1 MFALIALTIAR
12 AQFRFSPILHGHGY
26 PQMID
31 VTPIAGAL
39 GAEITGIDLTSEL
52 SPAALA
58 ELKQALLDHEV
69 VFFRDQA
76 MSPAAHASLADKF
89 GKPQLHEAY
98 PHVDGYPQITILEND
113 KANPSKIE
121 KWHTDM
127 TFRKN
132 PPLGSILHGVIIPER
147 GGDTLFA
154 SMSAA
159 FEGLSD
165 AMQSFLS
172 SLTAVHDFSHGFRE
186 SLAEPGGR
194 ERLAGMVAG
203 NPPVEHPLVRTHPES
218 GKPGLYVNSLFTVSI
233 KDMKAKESDAL
244 LAFLFDHVTTPEYTC
259 RFQWKADSVAFWD
272 NRIVQHKPVNDY
284 WPQHRKMQRITI
296 DDAAG

>member
-1 MFALIALTIAR
+1 M
-12 AQFRFSPILHGHGY
+12 
-26 PQMID
+26 MD

-39 GAEITGIDLTSEL
+39 GAEISGIDLTRPLPDEDFASL
-52 SPAALA
+52 H
-58 ELKQALLDHEV
+58 QAWLDYEV

-76 MSPAAHASLADKF
+76 ITPEAHAALADRF
-89 GKPQLHEAY
+89 GTPQLHEAY

-113 KANPSKIE
+113 EANPSKIE

-127 TFRKN
+127 TFRQN
-132 PPLGSILHGVIIPER
+132 PPLGSILHGVIIPAR

-159 FEGLSD
+159 FEDLSD
-165 AMQSFLS
+165 SMQQFLS
-172 SLTAVHDFSHGFRE
+172 GLTAIHDFSHGFRE

-194 ERLAGMVAG
+194 ERLAQMVAD
-203 NPPVEHPLVRTHPES
+203 NPPVEHPVVRTHPES
-218 GKPGLYVNSLFTVSI
+218 GKRCIYVNSLFTVAI
-233 KDMKAKESDAL
+233 KGMKQKESDAL
-244 LAFLFDHVTTPEYTC
+244 LSFLFDHVTTPEYAC
-259 RFQWKADSVAFWD
+259 RFHWQANSIAFWD

-296 DDAAG
+296 DDGVGGQRG